1 MSNWWIRFG
10 CFLTGYNY
18 SLVMSSSEV
27 TAKAVKRYTS
37 ALIIICILW
46 AFIGYVFTKRYLF
59 GTPLACIAGSL
70 IMVLIIIQIE
80 RQIIMSITP
89 NRLLYFAR
97 GLIAFLMAIIGSII
111 IDQLIFKQDIEL
123 EKIPYIEEKVQK
135 ILPSKSEQLRAL
147 ISADNAEILKLDSE
161 RVKDIEEVA
170 SKPLIKSISTQTI
183 PQKVTEITK
192 DPDGK
197 THSSEKIINSVSVI
211 SSNIANPKQAIIPVL
226 DKKIDDLKKEKLE
239 RENALLNIRPQ
250 LEEEFRSKIGFLDE
264 LNIMFR
270 LISNSTIAL
279 VVWLIWFLF
288 LMGLELL
295 VLVSKSIEIKND
307 YDDAI
312 LHQMQMQRK
321 KLEALGKSSGRD

>member
-18 SLVMSSSEV
+18 TLVMSSSEV

-37 ALIIICILW
+37 ALIIVCVLW
-46 AFIGYVFTKRYLF
+46 AFIGFVFTKRYLF
-59 GTPLACIAGSL
+59 GNLFACIAGAS

-111 IDQLIFKQDIEL
+111 IDQIIFKQDIEL

-135 ILPSKSEQLRAL
+135 ILPSKSEQLRTL
-147 ISADNAEILKLDSE
+147 IAAENSEIMKLDSE
-161 RVKDIEEVA
+161 RVKDIEEV
-170 SKPLIKSISTQTI
+170 SKKPLIKSISTQTL
-183 PQKVTEITK
+183 PQKVTELTR
-192 DPDGK
+192 DASGN
-197 THSSEKIINSVSVI
+197 THSTEKIIQSLSVI
-211 SSNIANPKQAIIPVL
+211 TTSIPNPKQSIIPVL
-226 DKKIDDLKKEKLE
+226 NLKIDNLKKEKLE

-250 LEEEFRSKIGFLDE
+250 LEAEFKSKIGFLDE

-270 LISNSTIAL
+270 LISNSAVAL
-279 VVWLIWFLF
+279 IVWLIWFLF

-295 VLVSKSIEIKND
+295 VLVSKSIELKND

-312 LHQMQMQRK
+312 LHQMALKRR
-321 KLEALGKSSGRD
+321 KLEALSKSLEE